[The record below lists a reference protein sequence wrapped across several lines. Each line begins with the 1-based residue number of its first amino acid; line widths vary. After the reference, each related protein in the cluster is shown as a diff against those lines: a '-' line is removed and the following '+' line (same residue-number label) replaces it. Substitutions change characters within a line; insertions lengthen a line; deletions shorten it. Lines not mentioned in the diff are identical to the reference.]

1 MRPATLLMLIAT
13 LASAQD
19 QTGNNTGSIKVTVV
33 DSVTHQPVR
42 KAMVRVTGID
52 GDSNATSSGVP
63 RGVVGEQTPHTP
75 QSQTTD
81 ASGTFAETN
90 LQPGQYSLSVQHQ
103 NYPHTRFGGSR
114 TISIKAG
121 EQTATIIE
129 MVPGATVSGRVLDE
143 DSDPLDGCVVRAQ
156 SAKAPYQ
163 DAMAMGVGFRTLRS
177 SEDGA
182 YRLYGI
188 LPGKYILTAQCQT
201 AVFRPRP
208 LSAGPD
214 PPPSAAYAPQFYP
227 AASSVE
233 SAEVIELAPG
243 AEKSGVDFQM
253 RPAHVTHIHVVLAG
267 GADWRGRND
276 LASRLVPTDQSSPPN
291 MLSGWRQI
299 NTTNGEFEIPRVFP
313 GSYLLLVT
321 SNLRFDEEKA
331 TGELIGAAQQIDVG
345 DKAINVM
352 VNLRSA
358 VDLNGTIE
366 IEGPAGVNP
375 LKPSDVTVQ
384 LVPESRGFQYY
395 QPEPVNDD
403 GSFTIKSAFPGPS
416 RLQVNAPMAFL
427 KSAWIGSA
435 ELTGGLLD
443 LSSGAHGELRV
454 VVSTNT
460 ASIHGT
466 APALAQVMM
475 SPAGGSP
482 SARLFLAQADQNG
495 QFKIEGLAPGKYR
508 LGFPDQLESLPTG
521 GGTNGQ
527 EVTLQEGQT
536 LVVELKPEAGAQ
548 R

>member
-19 QTGNNTGSIKVTVV
+19 QIGNNTGSIKVTVV

-42 KAMVRVTGID
+42 KAMVRVTGM
-52 GDSNATSSGVP
+52 GMNPNATSSGVP
-63 RGVVGEQTPHTP
+63 PGVVGEETP

-81 ASGTFAETN
+81 ASGTFEESN
-90 LQPGQYSLSVQHQ
+90 LQSGQYSLTVQHQ
-103 NYPHTRFGGSR
+103 NYPRTRFGGSR

-121 EQTATIIE
+121 EQAATIFE
-129 MVPGATVSGRVLDE
+129 LVPGATVSGRILDE
-143 DSDPLDGCVVRAQ
+143 DGDPLDGCIVRAQ
-156 SAKAPYQ
+156 SAKPPYQ
-163 DAMAMGVGFRTLRS
+163 DAISMGVGFRTLRS

-188 LPGKYILTAQCQT
+188 LAGKYILTAQCQT

-227 AASSVE
+227 TASSVE

-276 LASRLVPTDQSSPPN
+276 LRWQLAPVDQSATIVFG
-291 MLSGWRQI
+291 GWRPI
-299 NTTNGEFEIPRVFP
+299 NASTGEFEIPQVFP
-313 GSYLLLVT
+313 GSYHLMVT
-321 SNLRFDEEKA
+321 SNLPSVAEKP
-331 TGELIGAAQQIDVG
+331 TGQLIGAAQQIDVG
-345 DKAINVM
+345 DKPMEVVVA
-352 VNLRSA
+352 LHPA

-366 IEGPAGVNP
+366 IEGPGGADR
-375 LKPSDVTVQ
+375 LKPSEMTVQ
-384 LVPESRGFQYY
+384 LVPESPRLFQGSAE
-395 QPEPVNDD
+395 PEPAQDD

-435 ELTGGLLD
+435 ELIGGLLD
-443 LSSGAHGELRV
+443 LSSGAHGELRI

-482 SARLFLAQADQNG
+482 SARLFLAQADENG

-508 LGFPDQLESLPTG
+508 LGFADQLESPPTG
-521 GGTNGQ
+521 AGTGAQ

>member
-1 MRPATLLMLIAT
+1 MRAAGVLMIAT
-13 LASAQD
+13 LAAAQD
-19 QTGNNTGSIKVTVV
+19 QIGNNTGSIKVTVV

-42 KAMVRVTGID
+42 KAMVRVTGMD
-52 GDSNATSSGVP
+52 GDSNATNSIVP
-63 RGVVGEQTPHTP
+63 RGVAGEQTPHTP

-81 ASGTFAETN
+81 GSGTFEETN

-103 NYPHTRFGGSR
+103 NYPHTQFGGSR

-121 EQTATIIE
+121 EQTDTIIE
-129 MVPGATVSGRVLDE
+129 LVPGATVSGRVLDE
-143 DSDPLDGCVVRAQ
+143 DGDPLDGCVVRVQ

-163 DAMAMGVGFRTLRS
+163 NAMAMGALRS

-188 LPGKYILTAQCQT
+188 LAGKYTLTAQCQT

-233 SAEVIELAPG
+233 SAEVIELTPG

-276 LASRLVPTDQSSPPN
+276 LRWQLAPVDQSATIVFG
-291 MLSGWRQI
+291 GWRPI
-299 NTTNGEFEIPRVFP
+299 NASTGEFEIPQVFP
-313 GSYLLLVT
+313 GSYHLMVT
-321 SNLRFDEEKA
+321 SNLPSVAEKP
-331 TGELIGAAQQIDVG
+331 TGQLIGAAQQIDVG
-345 DKAINVM
+345 DKPMEVVVA
-352 VNLRSA
+352 LHPA

-366 IEGPAGVNP
+366 IEGPGGADR
-375 LKPSDVTVQ
+375 LKPSEMTVQ
-384 LVPESRGFQYY
+384 LVPESPRLFQGSAE
-395 QPEPVNDD
+395 PEPAQDD

-435 ELTGGLLD
+435 ELIGGLLD
-443 LSSGAHGELRV
+443 LSSGAHGELRI

-466 APALAQVMM
+466 APALAHVMM

-482 SARLFLAQADQNG
+482 SARLFLAQADENG

-508 LGFPDQLESLPTG
+508 LGFADQLESPPTG
-521 GGTNGQ
+521 AGTGAQ

-536 LVVELKPEAGAQ
+536 LVVELRPETGAQ

>member
-19 QTGNNTGSIKVTVV
+19 QTGNDTGSIKVIVV

-42 KAMVRVTGID
+42 KAMVRVTGMD
-52 GDSNATSSGVP
+52 GDSNATNSGVP
-63 RGVVGEQTPHTP
+63 RGVAGDQTPHTP

-81 ASGTFAETN
+81 ASGTFEEAN

-103 NYPHTRFGGSR
+103 NYPRTRFGGSR

-121 EQTATIIE
+121 EQTDTIIE
-129 MVPGATVSGRVLDE
+129 LVPGATVSGRVVDE
-143 DSDPLDGCVVRAQ
+143 DGDPLDGCVVRVQ
-156 SAKAPYQ
+156 SAKPPYQ
-163 DAMAMGVGFRTLRS
+163 NAMVMGTLRS

-188 LPGKYILTAQCQT
+188 LAGKYILTAQCQT

-253 RPAHVTHIHVVLAG
+253 RPAGVTHIHVVLAG

-276 LASRLVPTDQSSPPN
+276 LASRLVPTDQSTPSN

-345 DKAINVM
+345 DKPMNVM
-352 VNLRSA
+352 VTLRPA
-358 VDLNGTIE
+358 VDLNGTLE
-366 IEGPAGVNP
+366 VEGPVGANP

-395 QPEPVNDD
+395 QPEPANDD

-435 ELTGGLLD
+435 ELIGGLLD
-443 LSSGAHGELRV
+443 LSSGAHGELRI

-466 APALAQVMM
+466 APALAHVMM

-482 SARLFLAQADQNG
+482 SARLFLAQADENG

-508 LGFPDQLESLPTG
+508 LGFADQLESPPTG
-521 GGTNGQ
+521 AGTGAQ

-536 LVVELKPEAGAQ
+536 LVVELRPETGAQ